1 MTISDLSFFY
11 HKSLHSLYCLVFSL
25 VCRPVSLI
33 IEAILQTVKNDMRST
48 SLPQLTSEHPLRGKV
63 IHYDDPYEPVAAK
76 DWEALTINN

>member
-1 MTISDLSFFY
+1 MIESDILEKLQGTSIED
-11 HKSLHSLYCLVFSL
+11 
-25 VCRPVSLI
+25 RILI

-48 SLPQLTSEHPLRGKV
+48 SLPQMTSEHPLRGKV